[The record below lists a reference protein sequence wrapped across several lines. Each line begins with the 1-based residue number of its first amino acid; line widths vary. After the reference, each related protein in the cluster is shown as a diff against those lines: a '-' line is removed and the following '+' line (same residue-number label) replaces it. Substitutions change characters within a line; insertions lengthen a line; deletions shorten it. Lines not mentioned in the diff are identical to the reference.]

1 MSAILGLPDEPTTQQ
16 AAEASGQLREV
27 LGQLS
32 DEADTVTLRPVATTP
47 EGDEIVVP
55 REAFELFVEVLA
67 NMAAGNAVTLVPVHA
82 ELTTQQAADLLN
94 VSRPFLVK
102 LLEEGEIPFRKV
114 GTRRR
119 VLARDLLDYQHR
131 DEARRRA
138 AADELSREGQRM
150 ELGYR

>member
-1 MSAILGLPDEPTTQQ
+1 MSATLELPDERATEQ
-16 AAEASGQLREV
+16 AAEASNRFRDVLRQLNH
-27 LGQLS
+27 
-32 DEADTVTLRPVATTP
+32 EADSVTLRPVATTS
-47 EGDEIVVP
+47 GDEVVIP
-55 REAFELFVEVLA
+55 REAFELFIDVLT

-102 LLEEGEIPFRKV
+102 LLEKGEIPFRKV

-119 VLARDLLDYQHR
+119 VLARDLLEYQR
-131 DEARRRA
+131 QDLARRRA
-138 AADELSREGQRM
+138 VVDELSREGQRM

>member
-1 MSAILGLPDEPTTQQ
+1 
-16 AAEASGQLREV
+16 
-27 LGQLS
+27 
-32 DEADTVTLRPVATTP
+32 
-47 EGDEIVVP
+47 
-55 REAFELFVEVLA
+55 VLA

-102 LLEEGEIPFRKV
+102 LLEEGAIPFRKV

-119 VLARDLLDYQHR
+119 VLARDLLDYQRR
-131 DEARRRA
+131 DEAQRRA

>member
-1 MSAILGLPDEPTTQQ
+1 MSATLKLPDEQATEQ
-16 AAEASGQLREV
+16 AAEASGRFRDILSQLPEETDSV
-27 LGQLS
+27 
-32 DEADTVTLRPVATTP
+32 VLRPVAATP
-47 EGDEIVVP
+47 GDEVIVP
-55 REAFELFVEVLA
+55 RAAFELFVDLLA

-82 ELTTQQAADLLN
+82 ELTTQEAADLLN

-119 VLARDLLDYQHR
+119 ILARDLLDYRRR
-131 DEARRRA
+131 DDARRRA